1 MAPIA
6 PLLQL
11 RDKAMPRPEHKVQ
24 KAIQERW
31 GHYHRKDS
39 DPWREIYSVMQLV
52 ACFISG
58 DQILRRNPVTGG
70 WGVLPINQST
80 TTPRSIN
87 YMQFY
92 ANMLSAKDLQSNP
105 DVLISAGRNKDQCIS
120 AARAA
125 NAVKKHYNGEWYT
138 PDFARNQALLAI
150 TGGTYIR
157 RIRFDNQKESNIVLA
172 DVFEQKPVEMKG
184 YGFCSECQYTG
195 GSDEFTAN
203 QSMAALALRA
213 QMAQGQN
220 PDDNS
225 GQYENRGDNSQGV
238 GAYPPARQCP
248 QCGGSSVKTENGA
261 SQTLPSVTGQQRY
274 SQGDLVC
281 EQMPLFG
288 CRFDLNKRIEDSSW
302 ALYRQNIS
310 LGAIHMV
317 MGNINVPQSSSQ
329 ESGDVG
335 MEMMESLAKAGQAL
349 YGSSL
354 SAYQNRKEDFK
365 NGAYFDELWLSPED
379 YADIVV
385 QQDEQTIDGGI
396 LPKGKLVDVFPDGLV
411 AVGLNGMTTLL
422 GLHAERH
429 KDHIVS
435 GAWNKK
441 LLSGVG
447 RGIADT
453 VEVQKRANIL
463 DSQRLDYIASAG
475 TPAIGFNKELID
487 SDKVK
492 YIGSPK
498 ANIPFDMTKLPE
510 TAKLADAIFQFQPGQ
525 GLLGNMGE
533 YIETFLNS
541 GFAYT
546 SGVTEFSSGL
556 PGAAGQNDTATG
568 AQLEQS
574 TADTV
579 NMPIWAE
586 KGDVLKRSTKILIK
600 QYIKHF
606 PNQRTI
612 SLTGKYGEQ
621 QSIELKGADLDTD
634 LNYEVVK
641 NSEIPTGP
649 YQTRKNLNDMLL
661 MTGGIEGYV
670 MLVEQK
676 PQMAAKIEQA
686 FDVDLET
693 DEFDD
698 VAELC
703 RKRLNQMK
711 AAVESGIDD
720 PLALVGAM
728 VDPMSGQIIPAPNG
742 GAIQPPISPAE
753 PNLKRK
759 AQWFSDWLDVDEAQN
774 ASMVLRRAAELLA
787 QGQIMYDTA
796 QQSALAQSAGQV
808 ELAGQQPAM
817 EAQQAMQPQEQP
829 DQSAQLQAQQQQ
841 ADAEQQAAQ
850 GQQQVVQQIG
860 DALNQEAQ
868 RQHESR
874 ESDATRRHEASEAS
888 KERASK
894 EKLARLQVAARRQ
907 QARKKVA

>member
-1 MAPIA
+1 MPQQSPSSANFA
-6 PLLQL
+6 PLKPLIQL
-11 RDKAMPRPEHKVQ
+11 RDKASPRPEHPIQ
-24 KAIQERW
+24 KAMAERW
-31 GHYHRKDS
+31 SHYHRKDS
-39 DPWREIYSVMQLV
+39 DVWREIYSVMQLT
-52 ACFISG
+52 ALFISG

-70 WGVLPINQST
+70 WGILNVTHST

-125 NAVKKHYNGEWYT
+125 NAVKKHYNNEWYT
-138 PDFARNQALLAI
+138 PDFARNQSLLAL

-172 DVFEQKPVEMKG
+172 DVFEQKPVETQG
-184 YGFCSECQYTG
+184 FGFCSDCQYTG

-203 QSMAALALRA
+203 QSMAA
-213 QMAQGQN
+213 MAQRAGQAEGMGGA
-220 PDDNS
+220 PVDNM
-225 GQYENRGDNSQGV
+225 
-238 GAYPPARQCP
+238 PAQQCP
-248 QCGGSSVKTENGA
+248 NCGSGSVQVQSGA
-261 SQTLPSVTGQQRY
+261 SQMLPSVTGQQKY

-302 ALYRQNIS
+302 AFYRQNIS
-310 LGAIHMV
+310 LGMIHLV
-317 MGNINVPQSSSQ
+317 MGNINVPQTSSQ
-329 ESGDVG
+329 ETGGDVG

-349 YGSSL
+349 YGSSY
-354 SAYQNRKEDFK
+354 SAYQNRKDEFK

-379 YADIVV
+379 YADIII
-385 QQDEQTIDGGI
+385 QRDEQTIDGGT
-396 LPKGKLVDVFPDGLV
+396 LPKGKLTDTFPDGLV

-422 GLHAERH
+422 GLHAEKH

-441 LLSGVG
+441 MLSGVG

-453 VEVQKRANIL
+453 VEVQKRANRL
-463 DSQRLDYIASAG
+463 DTQRLDYIETIA
-475 TPAIGFNKELID
+475 TPAVWYNKDIGD
-487 SDKVK
+487 ADKLK
-492 YIGSPK
+492 YLGSPH

-510 TAKLADAIFQFQPGQ
+510 TAKLADVAYQFQPAQ
-525 GLLGNMGE
+525 GLLGNMTE

-556 PGAAGQNDTATG
+556 PGAAGANDTATG

-600 QYIKHF
+600 QYTKHF
-606 PNQRTI
+606 PNERTI

-621 QSIELKGADLDTD
+621 QSIDLKGADLDTD

-649 YQTRKNLNDMLL
+649 YQTRKNLNDMLML
-661 MTGGIEGYV
+661 TGGIEGYV

-711 AAVESGIDD
+711 AALESGVND

-728 VDPMSGQIIPAPNG
+728 LDPMSGQMIPAPNG

-759 AQWFSDWLDVDEAQN
+759 AQWFSDVLDTDEMQKAP
-774 ASMVLRRAAELLA
+774 MELRKACEMLA

-808 ELAGQQPAM
+808 ELAGQQPGM
-817 EAQQAMQPQEQP
+817 EAQQAMQPPQQP

-841 ADAEQQAAQ
+841 ADQQQQEAQ

-860 DALNQEAQ
+860 DALNQDAQ
-868 RQHESR
+868 RQHESS
-874 ESDATRRHEASEAS
+874 EADAARKHEANEAS

-894 EKLARLQVAARRQ
+894 EKLARLQIQARRQ
-907 QARKKVA
+907 QAKRKVA